1 MKYELLQVFFCFV
14 ISYSNLQNG
23 KGCEICRQNQC
34 VKICSD
40 MIGCRVKKS
49 SSNKTCTLYQKRTL
63 YISVSR
69 VVFVSEFL
77 ALFMFVR
84 KCYNNVLRV
93 DVLNF

>member
-1 MKYELLQVFFCFV
+1 MLIFV
-14 ISYSNLQNG
+14 IQLYVLIVL
-23 KGCEICRQNQC
+23 IC
-34 VKICSD
+34 
-40 MIGCRVKKS
+40 IGIKKKKKKKKKS

-84 KCYNNVLRV
+84 KCYNNVLKV